1 MNRMSWRRLTIVL
14 AAVAVIAAI
23 ATVSASGGSR
33 AAATPA
39 ATLTVSGSSSTSY
52 APDIATL
59 TFGTSSQRKT
69 ATAATA
75 ANATVMN
82 AVLAALRSAG
92 AQKISTNQLSV
103 GPVFAQGSSA
113 IVGFAAS
120 NAVQAS
126 TTVDRIGA
134 LMDTAVAAGATSI
147 QGPTFSSSKDQSA
160 LYATALKAAIV
171 QAKGQAQM
179 LAGDAGVTLGPLVSI
194 SPLSEGGGVPA
205 SPASTA
211 PPGSTPVVA
220 PTQTVSATVTLVFSV
235 S

>member
-14 AAVAVIAAI
+14 AAVALIAAI

-33 AAATPA
+33 AAVTPA
-39 ATLTVSGSSSTSY
+39 ATLTVSGNGSVSF

-59 TFGTSSQRKT
+59 TFGASSQRKT

-92 AQKISTNQLSV
+92 AQRVSTNQLSV
-103 GPVFAQGSSA
+103 GPAFAQGSSE
-113 IVGFAAS
+113 IIGFVAS
-120 NAVQAS
+120 NSVQAS
-126 TTVDRIGA
+126 TSVDRIGA

-160 LYATALKAAIV
+160 LYGTALKAAIA
-171 QAKGQAQM
+171 QARGQAQT

-194 SPLSEGGGVPA
+194 SPGSGAGVPA

-220 PTQTVSATVTLVFSV
+220 PTQIVSASVTLVFSV

>member
-14 AAVAVIAAI
+14 AAVAAIAAI

-39 ATLTVSGSSSTSY
+39 TTLTVSGSSSASY

-75 ANATVMN
+75 ANVTVMN

-120 NAVQAS
+120 NSVQAS
-126 TTVDRIGA
+126 TAVDRIGG

-160 LYATALKAAIV
+160 LYATALKAAIA

-194 SPLSEGGGVPA
+194 SPLSGGGGVPA